1 MSDFV
6 LNFNALSELQMS
18 FSLNEEGIEKG
29 KYLVFFTES
38 QEG

>member
-18 FSLNEEGIEKG
+18 FSLNEEGIAAVE
-29 KYLVFFTES
+29 
-38 QEG
+38 